1 MRLQDA
7 GLNNAAP
14 VRPGMDAGR
23 ANRALDGPLFAL
35 PRSQDY
41 SERIKS
47 CTARS
52 WGRPAGKGIS
62 SPGRQQALM
71 LKMLF
76 LSAMVLIKNCG
87 TALAYSAAFFAL
99 AQGSTF
105 VPAAGLSCLSVV
117 SSR

>member
-23 ANRALDGPLFAL
+23 ANRAMDGPLFAL

-62 SPGRQQALM
+62 SPVRHWAWM
-71 LKMLF
+71 LKNAAF
-76 LSAMVLIKNCG
+76 LATVLIKNCG
-87 TALAYSAAFFAL
+87 TAVRCMVVLNKKTGPDQARSA
-99 AQGSTF
+99 
-105 VPAAGLSCLSVV
+105 LSAWYLHKLH
-117 SSR
+117 

>member
-23 ANRALDGPLFAL
+23 ANRAMDGPLFAL

-52 WGRPAGKGIS
+52 WGQPAGKGIS
-62 SPGRQQALM
+62 SPGRQQAWM
-71 LKMLF
+71 LKTLF
-76 LSAMVLIKNCG
+76 FLLSPVG
-87 TALAYSAAFFAL
+87 SAHP
-99 AQGSTF
+99 T
-105 VPAAGLSCLSVV
+105 
-117 SSR
+117 R

>member
-23 ANRALDGPLFAL
+23 ANRAMDGPLFAL

-87 TALAYSAAFFAL
+87 TAVGPGAVKIKAP
-99 AQGSTF
+99 
-105 VPAAGLSCLSVV
+105 VI
-117 SSR
+117 

>member
-23 ANRALDGPLFAL
+23 ANRAMDGPLFAL

-41 SERIKS
+41 SERIKY
-47 CTARS
+47 CTARG

-62 SPGRQQALM
+62 SPVRHWAFQND
-71 LKMLF
+71 LK
-76 LSAMVLIKNCG
+76 
-87 TALAYSAAFFAL
+87 
-99 AQGSTF
+99 
-105 VPAAGLSCLSVV
+105 
-117 SSR
+117 R